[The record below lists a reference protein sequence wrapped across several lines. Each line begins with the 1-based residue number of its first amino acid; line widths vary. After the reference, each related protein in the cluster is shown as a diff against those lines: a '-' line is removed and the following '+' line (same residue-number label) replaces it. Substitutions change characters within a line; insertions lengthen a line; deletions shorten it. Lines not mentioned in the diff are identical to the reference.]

1 MQDIDPVSASA
12 PSKVPPRFQ
21 SNLFKEIQCILELNR
36 TGNQFT
42 FQEINA
48 EKMSYNVINI
58 EPDDLDYCQISTCT

>member
-12 PSKVPPRFQ
+12 PSKVPPKFQ

-48 EKMSYNVINI
+48 EKMS
-58 EPDDLDYCQISTCT
+58 